1 MIKKKYISGAEKE
14 KKKIPFLFPP
24 KKKYVVFIL
33 PVQKKK
39 WMKNT
44 SMAPKNKRKKFPS
57 LPPIK
62 KKIRVL
68 FTCPAKRE
76 RKNKCQPH
84 EKKTWKIIACEKEV
98 YDRYFFP
105 RVELHHWRKTAKKKD
120 ARETEEEET
129 TTKMTYV

>member
-1 MIKKKYISGAEKE
+1 
-14 KKKIPFLFPP
+14 
-24 KKKYVVFIL
+24 
-33 PVQKKK
+33 
-39 WMKNT
+39 
-44 SMAPKNKRKKFPS
+44 MAPKNKRKKFPS
-57 LPPIK
+57 LPPI

-105 RVELHHWRKTAKKKD
+105 PRRITSLKKHGK
-120 ARETEEEET
+120 EQGC
-129 TTKMTYV
+129 